1 MTTNIVEF
9 APALLRRSQQAA
21 RVSRQASWRRHHDG
35 IDGLAIRRPTADI
48 VQLVIP
54 SIRNGTNHG

>member
-21 RVSRQASWRRHHDG
+21 RVSRHTPWGRHHDG
-35 IDGLAIRRPTADI
+35 IDGLAIRRPAAQVI
-48 VQLVIP
+48 QLVTP
-54 SIRNGTNHG
+54 AMRPETHHG

>member
-1 MTTNIVEF
+1 MTINIVEF

-21 RVSRQASWRRHHDG
+21 RVSPSWRRHHDG
-35 IDGLAIRRPTADI
+35 IEGLTIRRPAAEV

-54 SIRNGTNHG
+54 TIRPETNHG

>member
-21 RVSRQASWRRHHDG
+21 RVNRQAYWRRHHDG
-35 IDGLAIRRPTADI
+35 IDGLAIGRPTAE
-48 VQLVIP
+48 VVHLVIP
-54 SIRNGTNHG
+54 AVRPEAGHG

>member
-21 RVSRQASWRRHHDG
+21 RISRQASWHRHHDG
-35 IDGLAIRRPTADI
+35 IDGLAIGRQTAE
-48 VQLVIP
+48 VVHLVIP
-54 SIRNGTNHG
+54 AVRAASDHG